1 MECYTAVVV
10 CCRKMVGAVDVIRLT
25 FVKKCA
31 QMTGGGIRPRSEVGR
46 WTAKS

>member
-1 MECYTAVVV
+1 MLYRRCGMLQ
-10 CCRKMVGAVDVIRLT
+10 KDGGAVDVIRLT